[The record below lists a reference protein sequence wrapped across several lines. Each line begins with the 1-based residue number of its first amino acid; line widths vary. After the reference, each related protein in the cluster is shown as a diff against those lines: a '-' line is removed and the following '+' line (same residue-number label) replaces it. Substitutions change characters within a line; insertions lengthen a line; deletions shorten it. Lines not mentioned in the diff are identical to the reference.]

1 MCILIVKE
9 KNVELPSK
17 KRLEIC
23 FENNSDGCGFM
34 FTRDNKL
41 IIEKGF
47 MDFDNFY
54 KRLMEVDK
62 ELNLYEQNV
71 ILHFR
76 ISTSG
81 KICGN
86 LTHGYVVTDDYDKM
100 KETYVELEE
109 GIAMSHNGILPSKYI
124 PSKEIQNKHNINDTM
139 KFIHDVVYPLYK
151 LDKYSVF
158 KKFYQDMLEKEIGT
172 NKLAFLNSNGEVARV
187 GNFILGDDGVY
198 YSNDTYQKMWW
209 SSYST
214 SSTVSGSYY
223 YGNYYDNYE
232 EDLSINEWL
241 NTELDFECFN
251 EILDSCVDILGLGT
265 LVLYEDN
272 YTKTVEELDIDESKY
287 DGIFGILDKE
297 ILVYIDY
304 ATMQFMEIGK
314 VLDILYEV
322 TSK

>member
-1 MCILIVKE
+1 MCILICKE

-34 FTRDNKL
+34 FTRNNKL

-86 LTHGYVVTDDYDKM
+86 LTHGYVVTDDYNKM

-158 KKFYQDMLEKEIGT
+158 KPFYQELLAKEIGT
-172 NKLAFLNSNGEVARV
+172 NKIAFLNANGEMTKI

-198 YSNDTYQKMWW
+198 YSNDTYQEMWW

-232 EDLSINEWL
+232 DIPSSEWWG
-241 NTELDFECFN
+241 N
-251 EILDSCVDILGLGT
+251 EIT
-265 LVLYEDN
+265 LEEFGSVLEHIKLLQVNDVVIYENDF
-272 YTKTVEELDIDESKY
+272 KEVEELIISVEDKD
-287 DGIFGILDKE
+287 IFGILDDE
-297 ILVYIDY
+297 LMWIDY
-304 ATMQFMEIGK
+304 TEMTYYSLGK
-314 VLDILYEV
+314 VLDYLK
-322 TSK
+322 TSTMS

>member
-1 MCILIVKE
+1 MCILICKE

-34 FTRDNKL
+34 FTRNNKL

-139 KFIHDVVYPLYK
+139 KFIHDVVYPLVQ

-158 KKFYQDMLEKEIGT
+158 KPFYQDMLEKEIGT
-172 NKLAFLNSNGEVARV
+172 NKLAFLNSNGEMTKI
-187 GNFILGDDGVY
+187 GNFILGDDGVW
-198 YSNDTYQKMWW
+198 YSNDTYEKMWW

-232 EDLSINEWL
+232 DIPSSEWWG
-241 NTELDFECFN
+241 N
-251 EILDSCVDILGLGT
+251 EITLEEFGSVLEHIKLLQVNDI
-265 LVLYEDN
+265 VIYENDFRE
-272 YTKTVEELDIDESKY
+272 VEELIISVEDKD
-287 DGIFGILDKE
+287 IFGILDDE
-297 ILVYIDY
+297 LMWIDY
-304 ATMQFMEIGK
+304 QEMTYYSLGK
-314 VLDILYEV
+314 VLDYLT
-322 TSK
+322 TSTMS

>member
-1 MCILIVKE
+1 MCILICKE

-86 LTHGYVVTDDYDKM
+86 LTHGYVVTDDYNKM

-139 KFIHDVVYPLYK
+139 KFIHDVVYPLVQ

-158 KKFYQDMLEKEIGT
+158 KPFYQDMLEKEIGT
-172 NKLAFLNSNGEVARV
+172 NKLAFLNSNGEVAKV
-187 GNFILGDDGVY
+187 GKFILGDDGVY
-198 YSNDTYQKMWW
+198 YSNDTYQEVWW

-232 EDLSINEWL
+232 DIPSSEWWG
-241 NTELDFECFN
+241 N
-251 EILDSCVDILGLGT
+251 EIT
-265 LVLYEDN
+265 LEEFGSVLEHIKLLQVNDVVIYENDF
-272 YTKTVEELDIDESKY
+272 KEVEELIISVEDKD
-287 DGIFGILDKE
+287 IFGILDDE
-297 ILVYIDY
+297 LMWIDY
-304 ATMQFMEIGK
+304 TEMTYYSLGK
-314 VLDILYEV
+314 VLDYLT
-322 TSK
+322 TSTMS

>member
-9 KNVELPSK
+9 KENQLPSK

-23 FENNSDGCGFM
+23 FENNSDGCGFAYVKDGKVI
-34 FTRDNKL
+34 T
-41 IIEKGF
+41 EKGF
-47 MDFDNFY
+47 MKFDSFY

-62 ELNLYEQNV
+62 ELDLYNQNI

-81 KICGN
+81 SICTE
-86 LTHGYVVTDDYDKM
+86 LTHPYTITDNYNDM
-100 KETYVELEE
+100 KKLYNESDMVM
-109 GIAMSHNGILPSKYI
+109 AHNGILPSKYI
-124 PSKEIQNKHNINDTM
+124 PSKEIQKLNINDTM
-139 KFIHDVVYPLYK
+139 TFINQVVYPLYQ

-172 NKLAFLNSNGEVARV
+172 NKIAFLNSNGEMTKI

-198 YSNDTYQKMWW
+198 YSNDTYQQMWW

-223 YGNYYDNYE
+223 YGNYYDYYE

-265 LVLYEDN
+265 LILYEDN
-272 YTKTVEELDIDESKY
+272 YTKTVEELDIDEGKY